1 MTVPA
6 SHGLPAVTLSVVKEG
21 NDFKLNV
28 PDTLTP
34 QKLQQNLSRELARCN
49 DMKAQWPQD
58 AGEAQK
64 ALAHHVLL
72 AVMDQDSSHQQQERT
87 GAGAGSDINSRTGT
101 DTGAGSS
108 IDRNRSGN
116 SASPGVGTG
125 AGNSSGSSNGA
136 GNTRSTGR

>member
-1 MTVPA
+1 MTIPA
-6 SHGLPAVTLSVVKEG
+6 SHGLPAVTLSVIKEG

-34 QKLQQNLSRELARCN
+34 HKLQQNLARELARCN

-58 AGEAQK
+58 ANEAQK

-72 AVMDQDSSHQQQERT
+72 AVMDQDSSQRT

-101 DTGAGSS
+101 DTNAGSS
-108 IDRNRSGN
+108 IDRSRSGK
-116 SASPGVGTG
+116 STSPGVGTG
-125 AGNSSGSSNGA
+125 AGSAGNDRSSG
-136 GNTRSTGR
+136 RSTGSTGR